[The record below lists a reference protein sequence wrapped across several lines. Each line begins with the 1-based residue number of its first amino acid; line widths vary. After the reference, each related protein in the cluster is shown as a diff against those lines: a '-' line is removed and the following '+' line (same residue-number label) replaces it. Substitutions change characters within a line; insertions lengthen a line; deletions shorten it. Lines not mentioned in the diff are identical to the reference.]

1 MASKTQIALFLILI
15 VLIPAVLFS
24 GCVDVLPGSNNS
36 NQTDPLVNDTNST
49 NNSTNN
55 SANNSTPETP
65 APNTTNTTPPS
76 SVSQISVSAFNIQ
89 IFGQSKAA
97 KADVMDVLAKTIR
110 NYDIVGVQE
119 IRDAS
124 GTSLPALVAL
134 INSGTDEN
142 GNPYNYDYVVSDRL
156 GRSTSK
162 EQYAYIYDKNTV
174 YVASEPLVYPEPDG
188 DSFEREPYMVTFRS
202 NTGTFD
208 AVLILIH
215 TKPEDA
221 KNEID
226 GLDDVVQYAKSIYH
240 GQNNYVIMG
249 DFNADGSYFNES
261 GPSALKSDE
270 YIWLIGNEVVTTTK
284 TQNTYDR
291 IVITK
296 SLEPY
301 FTNNSGVFNYT
312 AEYGLNQ
319 TQTTDVSDHYPI
331 YAEFWTAIG
340 NWFRSLFLH
349 LETQSV

>member
-1 MASKTQIALFLILI
+1 
-15 VLIPAVLFS
+15 
-24 GCVDVLPGSNNS
+24 
-36 NQTDPLVNDTNST
+36 
-49 NNSTNN
+49 
-55 SANNSTPETP
+55 
-65 APNTTNTTPPS
+65 
-76 SVSQISVSAFNIQ
+76 
-89 IFGQSKAA
+89 
-97 KADVMDVLAKTIR
+97 MDVLAKTIR
-110 NYDIVGVQE
+110 NYDIVGIQE

-124 GTSLPALVAL
+124 ETSLPALVTL

-142 GNPYNYDYVVSDRL
+142 GRPYNYDYVVSDRL

-202 NTGTFD
+202 NAGTFD

-226 GLDDVVQYAKSIYH
+226 GLDAVVRYAKSIYH
-240 GQNNYVIMG
+240 GQNNYIIMG

-270 YIWLIGNEVVTTTK
+270 YIWLIGNDVVTTTK

-319 TQTTDVSDHYPI
+319 TQTTAVSDHYPI
-331 YAEFWTAIG
+331 YAEFWTVLG
-340 NWFRSLFLH
+340 NWYRSLFSH
-349 LETQSV
+349 MRTHSV

>member
-1 MASKTQIALFLILI
+1 MFPKPQIVLLLILMT
-15 VLIPAVLFS
+15 LIPAILFS
-24 GCVDVLPGSNNS
+24 GCIDQFPNLNGLNPSNS
-36 NQTDPLVNDTNST
+36 
-49 NNSTNN
+49 
-55 SANNSTPETP
+55 SANDSNSVPTTPP
-65 APNTTNTTPPS
+65 QNTTPDNPPQNITQDDLVQNATS
-76 SVSQISVSAFNIQ
+76 KSRISVSAFNIQ

-97 KADVMDVLAKTIR
+97 KADVMDVLVKTIR

-124 GTSLPALVAL
+124 GTSLPALVEL
-134 INSGTDEN
+134 INSGTDER
-142 GNPYNYDYVVSDRL
+142 GKPYNYDYVVSDRL

-174 YVASEPLVYPEPDG
+174 YVASEPLVYPELDG
-188 DSFEREPYMVTFRS
+188 DFFEREPYMVTFRS

-221 KNEID
+221 GNEI
-226 GLDDVVQYAKSIYH
+226 GKLDDVVRYAKSIYK
-240 GQNNYVIMG
+240 GQDNYVIMG

-261 GPSALKSDE
+261 GSSPLKSDD
-270 YIWLIGNEVVTTTK
+270 YVWLIGNDVVTTTK
-284 TQNTYDR
+284 TKNTYDR

-301 FTNNSGVFNYT
+301 FANNSGVFNYS
-312 AEYGLNQ
+312 AAYSLNE
-319 TQTTDVSDHYPI
+319 TQTTAVSDHYPI

-340 NWFRSLFLH
+340 NWFRILFSH
-349 LETQSV
+349 MDTHPI

>member
-1 MASKTQIALFLILI
+1 MVSKTQIALLLILV
-15 VLIPAVLFS
+15 VLIPSVLFS
-24 GCVDVLPGSNNS
+24 GCLGGPSPGPNDS
-36 NQTDPLVNDTNST
+36 NQTVPPVNDTNLT

-55 SANNSTPETP
+55 SANNSTPNP
-65 APNTTNTTPPS
+65 NPNTTIPS
-76 SVSQISVSAFNIQ
+76 SASPISVSAFNIQ

-142 GNPYNYDYVVSDRL
+142 GRPYNYDYVVSDRL

-188 DSFEREPYMVTFRS
+188 DTFEREPYMVTFRS

-226 GLDDVVQYAKSIYH
+226 GLDAVVQYAKSIYH
-240 GQNNYVIMG
+240 GQNNYIVMG

-270 YIWLIGNEVVTTTK
+270 YIWLIGNDVVTTTK

-319 TQTTDVSDHYPI
+319 TQTTAVSDHYPI
-331 YAEFWTAIG
+331 YAEFWTVLG
-340 NWFRSLFLH
+340 NWFSSLFSH
-349 LETQSV
+349 MRTHPI